1 MDLRLA
7 QLFLFLYLIRPQDW
21 VQSLIGVNV
30 VRPVMMAWMLV
41 LFTRRERSPLPGIL
55 RTPHDWVLLSYFV
68 YVVWNAPDSQATFSN
83 FLPLVVFYALT
94 VQSLT
99 DWDKLLTY
107 LRTWNW
113 MLLSVTALA
122 VGSVYGL
129 DLTGAVDTTIKN
141 AGRLSIGTWL
151 CNNPN
156 SLSHTVIVAIP
167 VSYCLFFWKG
177 GASGRLLAFPLCALL
192 AGTCAYHTES
202 KGSYLVAGV
211 LVVMVFVIGR
221 PLAVKALALTTAAT
235 LGVSALSFLPRMEQ
249 MGSLSSDEGVQGRL
263 MAWEMARTARDK
275 TTTGEGWRQFVA
287 MITWEGETFPK
298 ATHSSYVQVGADLG
312 TYGLFLF
319 VAGLWCAVH
328 TLLSAH
334 PMTRDDESRERCR
347 RVGMILVIAYSASS
361 WMINREYH
369 TEYFLIIAVAA
380 SIHRLCQ
387 AEKDSV
393 IEEDTEPDSA
403 SMPELLLSSQLENGR
418 VVPRLSIQIQPDEEV
433 SRNFWTKLGILDLA
447 ATAALTWTVIEV
459 WNYVLT
465 NI

>member
-7 QLFLFLYLIRPQDW
+7 QLFLFLYFIRPQDW
-21 VQSLIGVNV
+21 VQALIGVNV
-30 VRPVMMAWMLV
+30 VRPVMLAWMLV
-41 LFTRRERSPLPGIL
+41 LFTRRERSPLPGLL

-113 MLLSVTALA
+113 MLLSVAALA
-122 VGSVYGL
+122 VGSVYGI
-129 DLTGAVDTTIKN
+129 DLTGAVDATIKN

-156 SLSHTVIVAIP
+156 SLAHTVIVAIP
-167 VSYCLFFWKG
+167 VSYGLFFWKG

-192 AGTCAYHTES
+192 AGACAYYTES
-202 KGSYLVAGV
+202 KGSYLVAGG

-221 PLAVKALALTTAAT
+221 PLAVKALALAMAAT

-249 MGSLSSDEGVQGRL
+249 MGSLRNEEGVQGRL

-275 TTTGEGWRQFVA
+275 TMTGEGWRQFVA
-287 MITWEGETFPK
+287 IITWEGETLPK

-312 TYGLFLF
+312 MYGLFLF

-334 PMTRDDESRERCR
+334 PWTRDDDRRERCR
-347 RVGMILVIAYSASS
+347 RVGMILVIAYSVSS

-380 SIHRLCQ
+380 AIHRLCE
-387 AEKDSV
+387 AEKDSFS
-393 IEEDTEPDSA
+393 EDATELETN
-403 SMPELLLSSQLENGR
+403 SMPELLLSTQLENGR
-418 VVPRLSIQIQPDEEV
+418 VVPSLSIQNESDETV
-433 SRNFWTKLGILDLA
+433 VAKFWTKFGFLDLA
-447 ATAALTWTVIEV
+447 ASIALTWCVLQV
-459 WNYVLT
+459 WDYVLT
-465 NI
+465 SL